1 MCEGHG
7 HSHTHSHPHSLAHGH
22 PHEQGHDHP
31 HDHPHDHA
39 HDHAHDLSGDVM
51 SAPAGTTHAMPAP
64 AVPETETVPVMT
76 AIYDISDQIAARTNQ
91 SLTDAGILAVNVM
104 GAPGAGKTSVLK
116 RLIGQLDDY
125 RPYVLEGD
133 IESDID
139 TRDLQGIGVT
149 TLQIN
154 THGACHLD
162 AQVIADTVQALP
174 LAAPGILFIENIG
187 NLVCPAEFLIGEHI
201 KLLIVTVTE
210 GSDKPYKYP
219 LAFEKASLIVL
230 NKIDLLPYVDFDETF
245 FMAGLRALNPDV
257 PVFKVSARQGTG
269 FEAVAAWFR
278 EQQPQA

>member
-7 HSHTHSHPHSLAHGH
+7 HSHTHNHPHTHT
-22 PHEQGHDHP
+22 HDHP
-31 HDHPHDHA
+31 HDHSHDQGHDHG
-39 HDHAHDLSGDVM
+39 HDHGHGHSGDVTA
-51 SAPAGTTHAMPAP
+51 APADSGPAMTVPAAP
-64 AVPETETVPVMT
+64 LTETVPVMT

-139 TRDLQGIGVT
+139 TRDLQGLGVT

-162 AQVIADTVQALP
+162 AQAIADTVQALP

-230 NKIDLLPYVDFDETF
+230 NKVDLLPYVDFDETF

-278 EQQPQA
+278 EQKPQA